1 MKTVSSIRSKAF
13 KVAATGATLVAAQGS
28 LMHET
33 GSHTFAE
40 VESKAV
46 VSSPAKLSTA
56 PIEATAQAN
65 EIVFDTDAEWD
76 GSAKERFNDLS
87 RKFALGRLTP
97 AQTTEYENLKI
108 LRRRENPSR
117 SFEQIKADIEFHQ
130 AVRAAIAGLQQ
141 LIDHGTRTFRA
152 ET

>member
-1 MKTVSSIRSKAF
+1 MKTAASIRGKAF
-13 KVAATGATLVAAQGS
+13 KVAATGATLAAAQGS
-28 LMHET
+28 LLYET

-46 VSSPAKLSTA
+46 VSSPVKLSIA
-56 PIEATAQAN
+56 PMAATAQAN
-65 EIVFDTDAEWD
+65 EIVFDNDAEWD
-76 GSAKERFNDLS
+76 DSAKERFNQLS
-87 RKFALGRLTP
+87 RQFALGRLTP